1 MASQD
6 GDGACGQADASKDLC
21 EKLAK
26 CKDPVCFNYYND
38 PDVERICG
46 ICTMAASGWFGC
58 FAGHSQAAA
67 PRHTHESCV
76 MCRHTRVKGA
86 EEASVRRMSR

>member
-1 MASQD
+1 MVLR
-6 GDGACGQADASKDLC
+6 GTEGAIRQADASKSLC

-26 CKDPVCFNYYND
+26 CMDPVCANYYND

-58 FAGHSQAAA
+58 FAGHSQA
-67 PRHTHESCV
+67 S
-76 MCRHTRVKGA
+76 MG
-86 EEASVRRMSR
+86 S